1 MTEITGPSAAWRVL
15 LGKGNLPRL
24 AIICFGVWLHAADGL
39 LISTMMAAI
48 LADIGGAD
56 FVPWTFALYEVGS
69 IAAGA
74 ASALLAMRYGL
85 RTTMA
90 VAALI
95 YMAGCIVSALTP
107 SMIPMLVGRLAQGLG
122 GGGLMALSFVAVGS
136 QFPRVVMPQVMAAI
150 SIFWG
155 VSAFLGPL
163 VGGGF
168 VELGSWR
175 GAFWVF
181 AIQAGLLAAAIRV
194 WLEEPDRKAATAPQ
208 GRLPMAR
215 VGALAM
221 GVVLIAAGGIDVTPT
236 RTTVFVLAGAALIL
250 LFLRMDARHGAERML
265 PNRALD
271 PRTTIGAGLL
281 MVLCFSAATIA
292 LGIYGPLLMTRIYG
306 VSALTGGYVIAISS
320 VSWSVMAVLVAN
332 RPERY
337 DARLIFVGMIL
348 LTVSV
353 IGLMFA
359 LPHGSLWLI
368 GLFACIEGGG
378 FGMAWT
384 FILRRATA
392 FADGPEA
399 ERVASAIPTI
409 QRLGY
414 ALGAAYI
421 GIIANAAG
429 FSVFSDLETDRA
441 AGFWIFAGSLPI
453 AAIGLLAAWRFICA
467 DAGHTQPRDG
477 TPVNIPNT
485 DRPG

>member
-1 MTEITGPSAAWRVL
+1 MTEITGPTAAWRLL

-48 LADIGGAD
+48 LGDIGGAD

-85 RTTMA
+85 RRTMA
-90 VAALI
+90 VAALL

-107 SMIPMLVGRLAQGLG
+107 SMIPMLIGRLAQGLG

-181 AIQAGLLAAAIRV
+181 ALQAALLSAAV
-194 WLEEPDRKAATAPQ
+194 MTWLEEPVRSAQAARQ
-208 GRLPMAR
+208 GRLPVRR
-215 VGALAM
+215 VGALAL
-221 GVVLIAAGGIDVTPT
+221 GVVLIAAGGIDVAPI
-236 RTTVFVLAGAALIL
+236 RTTLFVAAGAMLIL
-250 LFLRMDARHGAERML
+250 AFLRMDGRRDMDRML
-265 PNRALD
+265 PVRALD
-271 PRTTIGAGLL
+271 PRTAIGAGLL

-306 VSALTGGYVIAISS
+306 VSALTGGYIIAISS

-332 RPERY
+332 RPERH
-337 DARLIFVGMIL
+337 DGNLILIGMIL
-348 LTVSV
+348 LTISV
-353 IGLMFA
+353 IGLTFA
-359 LPHGSLWLI
+359 LPDGSLWLI

-414 ALGAAYI
+414 ALGAAYV
-421 GIIANAAG
+421 GIVANAAG
-429 FSVFSDLETDRA
+429 FTTQPEPLTDQA
-441 AGFWIFAGSLPI
+441 VGFWIFAASLPL
-453 AAIGLLAAWRFICA
+453 AVVGLLAAWRFVRA
-467 DAGHTQPRDG
+467 DSAPRH
-477 TPVNIPNT
+477 
-485 DRPG
+485 